1 MPELSWLVWILLLL
15 IAFIAGFTSAI
26 AGGGG
31 MLILP
36 ALLAAGVPPLT
47 AMGTTKLQGLFGLLS
62 STYSFFR
69 VKLINTKRIKA
80 AIYLSALGSAVGVW
94 LVQQIDTMLLR
105 SLIPI
110 GLLLV
115 CGYLFSNMLRKKVP
129 SKAILSDNQ
138 FNLVVGSSAG
148 LYGGAFGP
156 GIGSLL
162 IAAFTGL
169 RGDNLLSAVSNSK
182 PIIIASNL
190 VGCIGFLWA
199 GYVWWQLALTM
210 AISQVIGAHLGARM
224 AIQRGQRF
232 IEVMMLIVTGLL
244 ALSTLL

>member
-1 MPELSWLVWILLLL
+1 MPELSWLSWSLLAL
-15 IAFIAGFTSAI
+15 IAFVAGFTSAV

-69 VKLINTKRIKA
+69 VKLIDTRRIQT
-80 AIYLSALGSAVGVW
+80 AIYLAVIGSAFGVW
-94 LVQQIDTMLLR
+94 LIQQVDTSSLKTLL
-105 SLIPI
+105 PV

-115 CGYLFSNMLRKKVP
+115 CLYLFINLLRKKP
-129 SKAILSDNQ
+129 PAPAKLNDRQ
-138 FNLVVGSSAG
+138 FNLLVGSASG

-156 GIGSLL
+156 GIGSML
-162 IAAFTGL
+162 IAAFTSL
-169 RGDNLLSAVSNSK
+169 RGDQLLSAISNSK
-182 PIIIASNL
+182 PIIIAANL
-190 VGCIGFLWA
+190 VGCIGFIWT
-199 GYVWWQLALTM
+199 GHVWWQLALSM
-210 AISQVIGAHLGARM
+210 AVSQVIGAQLGARM

-232 IEVMMLIVTGLL
+232 IELMMLVVTGLL